1 MIRNMHLK
9 VATIT
14 KPRGLGGEV
23 FLHVITDIPEKRF
36 ALGEKLFISGSERA
50 AAPSAVPSAAP
61 AAPGG
66 VEPTAGEFTAAPSS
80 PEGLTQL
87 TVQRFFF
94 LPNGRAVA
102 KFEEINS
109 AGEAESLRGVI
120 LEVERDAHSN
130 ETGEDSDEW
139 YIYELVGLDVYL
151 DDDTIKAGEVTLDA
165 LEYIGKV
172 KSVING
178 EYQDLLEV
186 VLSAEAKKKYSQ
198 NVLIPMVY
206 EMLTEVDIAGGFVLV
221 SLPKGLL
228 CE

>member
-1 MIRNMHLK
+1 MIKNMHLK

-23 FLHVITDIPEKRF
+23 FLHVITDIPEERF
-36 ALGEKLFISGSERA
+36 AAGKKLFISGNT
-50 AAPSAVPSAAP
+50 PSAPTSGAP
-61 AAPGG
+61 
-66 VEPTAGEFTAAPSS
+66 EK
-80 PEGLTQL
+80 LTQL
-87 TVQRFFF
+87 TTQKFFF
-94 LPNGRAVA
+94 LLNGRAVV

-109 AGEAESLRGVI
+109 ASEAENLRGVI
-120 LEVERDAHSN
+120 LEVDGDERSN
-130 ETGEDSDEW
+130 EVDEDFDEW

-151 DDDTIKAGEVTLDA
+151 DDDTIKAGEVTLDM
-165 LEYIGKV
+165 LENIGKV

-186 VLSAEAKKKYSQ
+186 ELNSQAAKKYSKQ

-206 EMLTEVDIAGGFVLV
+206 EMLTEVDIAEEFVLV

-228 CE
+228 C